1 MSISERLQIFISH
14 TGLNLKE
21 FSIKSAIPYR
31 TIQGYLADERDPGP
45 ESLTKL
51 SAQMDMNIDW
61 LLTSEGNMFR
71 SSSSPTLTPDETA
84 LLEAYRAADEAGR
97 AALLITAKAMA
108 RKP

>member
-1 MSISERLQIFISH
+1 
-14 TGLNLKE
+14 
-21 FSIKSAIPYR
+21 
-31 TIQGYLADERDPGP
+31 
-45 ESLTKL
+45 
-51 SAQMDMNIDW
+51 MDMNIDW